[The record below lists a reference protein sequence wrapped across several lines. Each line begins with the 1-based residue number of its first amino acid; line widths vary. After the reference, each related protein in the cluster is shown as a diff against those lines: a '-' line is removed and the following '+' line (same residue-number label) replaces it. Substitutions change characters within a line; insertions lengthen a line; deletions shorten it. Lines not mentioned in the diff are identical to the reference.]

1 MYVRT
6 YSVDAF
12 EQVCSQVFSQFCQV
26 GELCVSPLSLEGCSF
41 LHALALRTHRDW
53 AADMLPLYQDPD
65 FDLVS
70 AKTISNDFDLVA
82 QKTTI
87 SILSSD
93 FNVLTVHNTNHDP
106 PTPQP

>member
-6 YSVDAF
+6 YSADAF

-26 GELCVSPLSLEGCSF
+26 GELCVSPSSLEGCNF
-41 LHALALRTHRDW
+41 LHALARRTRREW
-53 AADMLPLYQDPD
+53 AAEMLPLYQDPD

-82 QKTTI
+82 QKTN
-87 SILSSD
+87 D
-93 FNVLTVHNTNHDP
+93 FDLVERFQCLTN
-106 PTPQP
+106 PQHQP